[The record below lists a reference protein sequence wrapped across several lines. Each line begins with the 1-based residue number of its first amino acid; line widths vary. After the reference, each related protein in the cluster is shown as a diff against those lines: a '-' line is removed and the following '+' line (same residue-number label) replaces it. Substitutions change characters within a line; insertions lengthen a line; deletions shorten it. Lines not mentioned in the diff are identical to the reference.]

1 MDSYR
6 KVLLKRFIAQ
16 EKKARWAIDSFQV
29 TTLEELLDRATAN
42 VANQFKNSISV
53 LLLTEE
59 DYLVI
64 KSATGLDINKVEH
77 KRIPI
82 GKSLSGRLVKR
93 GEPKLFSDVSRITD
107 TLDDNLEP
115 YYCGSMISTPL
126 VFNKK
131 VIGLLNVYLPVPS
144 EPFSFDD
151 FNIVITYGNQTA
163 FAIESQRLVDKR
175 TEELKEAQARLVK
188 LNEQLQQDIEVR
200 KKVEEQLRKAEEK
213 YRMQFEGALDA
224 IFVGDAETGIIVDC
238 NPAAT
243 RLVGRGK
250 SELIGKHQRILHPP
264 EEIEGELSKT
274 FRQHLKEKQGQTLE
288 TQVITKTG
296 EIRDVAIRANLLEI
310 GGKKVLQGIFR
321 DVTENK
327 KAEEEIRKS
336 QKVLRDTIDAMPFGV
351 MVVGRDKKIKQANA
365 TARQL
370 TGYGE
375 GELLGQLCHQTL
387 CPAEENN
394 CPILDQKQ
402 TVDHSERKLI
412 TKDKREIPIIKN
424 VVNLKLGNED
434 VLLEAFIDITERK
447 EAERKLKQLN
457 KYLEDTIAKLDRAN
471 NELKDFVYIASH
483 DLREPLRKISSFG
496 ELLSTSLKDK
506 LNDDNKENLDF
517 MIDGAKRMQQMID
530 ALLTCSRV
538 TTKGVDFE
546 TVDLNQVVEE
556 LCAIELA
563 VKIEETGAKIVTP
576 ERLHNV
582 NCDPAQI
589 RQLIQN
595 LIANALKYQKKGAV
609 PEITIRSSVADNSMV
624 RVEVA
629 DNGIGIEEQHF
640 KNLFVMFRRLH
651 SRREYEGTG
660 IGLAVCKKIVERHG
674 GNIGV
679 SSTYGEGSTFW
690 FTMPKQEMRVKNEE
704 LQASIVS

>member
-1 MDSYR
+1 MKIGSKLILIIGIPAVISVTVSGVVYYFVAKQAIEKRVKAQLETATVLKENHINDFIKREVEDIEAVAREKALIDNFLGALKANDNQEESGIYR
-6 KVLLKRFIAQ
+6 ENIKQL
-16 EKKARWAIDSFQV
+16 
-29 TTLEELLDRATAN
+29 LEEKLAYKGNFLEL
-42 VANQFKNSISV
+42 SV
-53 LLLTEE
+53 LNLYGKIIVSTNEAQNGKFKSGE
-59 DYLVI
+59 DYFIGGKRERYFQNFYYDIDLQHPVMTIATPIKDGREKVI
-64 KSATGLDINKVEH
+64 GVLA
-77 KRIPI
+77 
-82 GKSLSGRLVKR
+82 GRLNLDKI
-93 GEPKLFSDVSRITD
+93 SDVMIERAGLGETGETYLVNKFNLLVSKSRFVKEI
-107 TLDDNLEP
+107 E
-115 YYCGSMISTPL
+115 
-126 VFNKK
+126 FKK
-131 VIGLLNVYLPVPS
+131 VIH
-144 EPFSFDD
+144 
-151 FNIVITYGNQTA
+151 
-163 FAIESQRLVDKR
+163 
-175 TEELKEAQARLVK
+175 TEEVKDCLKGNNGYCHYNDYRGTPVVGVYKWLPEREICLIAKIDKKEAFMSINKLKFITLLIGTGSVFLAVIIGLFLTQPILKPIIKLRDATKTISKGNLDTKIEVK
-188 LNEQLQQDIEVR
+188 SKDEIGQLAISFNQMVEDLNETTVSRDSLMKEVAVR
-200 KKVEEQLRKAEEK
+200 
-213 YRMQFEGALDA
+213 
-224 IFVGDAETGIIVDC
+224 
-238 NPAAT
+238 
-243 RLVGRGK
+243 
-250 SELIGKHQRILHPP
+250 
-264 EEIEGELSKT
+264 
-274 FRQHLKEKQGQTLE
+274 
-288 TQVITKTG
+288 
-296 EIRDVAIRANLLEI
+296 
-310 GGKKVLQGIFR
+310 
-321 DVTENK
+321 K
-327 KAEEEIRKS
+327 KAEETMKRLNMDLES
-336 QKVLRDTIDAMPFGV
+336 
-351 MVVGRDKKIKQANA
+351 
-365 TARQL
+365 
-370 TGYGE
+370 
-375 GELLGQLCHQTL
+375 
-387 CPAEENN
+387 
-394 CPILDQKQ
+394 
-402 TVDHSERKLI
+402 TVA
-412 TKDKREIPIIKN
+412 
-424 VVNLKLGNED
+424 KLG
-434 VLLEAFIDITERK
+434 
-447 EAERKLKQLN
+447 
-457 KYLEDTIAKLDRAN
+457 RAN

-690 FTMPKQEMRVKNEE
+690 FTLPASKTPEEKQPE
-704 LQASIVS
+704 LISSYEAGFREQQDG